1 MGTGIDAS
9 DFLAK
14 IRPVVETSDGPGQ
27 ISLMTDTPTL
37 GVEEE
42 FLLVDPHSGAPIALN
57 REVAERAAEHDVEL
71 QLELTSC
78 QVETA
83 TGVIDGTAELREQL
97 VHLRRV
103 AADSAARAGARLLA
117 VGLPPTLPHDFPIT
131 DTPRYNDIGERFGMI
146 AHEQGICGC
155 HVHVEVPD
163 RDAAIGIS
171 NRLRPWLP
179 LLLAL
184 TANSAIYRNADTGHA
199 SWRSVLWA
207 RWPSAGPP
215 PHFASAAEFDAA
227 VELLRHTDVIRDD
240 GMVYWDVRPSAHF
253 PTVEVRVA
261 DVPATVTE
269 TVLFAALVRGAVMTL
284 LDEDRRG
291 RPVMPLAP
299 YVLKAAY
306 WKAARDGVD
315 GNGVDLENHVAA
327 PMLTLVHRLVDHVRP
342 ALETAGDYELV
353 ATGVARLAE
362 IGNGAVR
369 QRRAW
374 QRGHDV
380 GDVLAEAAAATLEGT

>member
-1 MGTGIDAS
+1 
-9 DFLAK
+9 
-14 IRPVVETSDGPGQ
+14 
-27 ISLMTDTPTL
+27 MTDTPTL

-42 FLLVDPHSGAPIALN
+42 FLLVDPESGAPVALN
-57 REVAERAAEHDVEL
+57 REVAARAADQDVDL

-83 TGVIDGTAELREQL
+83 TGVIDSTSELREQL
-97 VHLRRV
+97 LRLRRV
-103 AADSAARAGARLLA
+103 VANSADQAGARLLA

-163 RDAAIGIS
+163 RDAAIRVS

-179 LLLAL
+179 TLLAL

-215 PHFASAAEFDAA
+215 PHFESAADFDAA
-227 VELLRHTDVIRDD
+227 VQMLCHTEVIRDD
-240 GMVYWDVRPSAHF
+240 GMVYWDVRPSANF

-261 DVPATVTE
+261 DVPATVAE
-269 TVLFAALVRGAVMTL
+269 TVLFAALVRGCVMTL
-284 LDEDRRG
+284 LDEERRG
-291 RPVMPLAP
+291 EPVLPLAP
-299 YVLKAAY
+299 HVLKAAY
-306 WKAARDGVD
+306 WKAARDGID
-315 GNGVDLENHVAA
+315 GNGVDLEHHVAA
-327 PMLTLVHRLVDHVRP
+327 PMLTLLHGLVEHVRP
-342 ALETAGDYELV
+342 ALEQSGDYELV
-353 ATGVARLAE
+353 TTELARIAAA
-362 IGNGAVR
+362 GNGAVR

-374 QRGHDV
+374 QRRHDI
-380 GDVLAEAAAATLEGT
+380 GDVLAEVAATTLETP